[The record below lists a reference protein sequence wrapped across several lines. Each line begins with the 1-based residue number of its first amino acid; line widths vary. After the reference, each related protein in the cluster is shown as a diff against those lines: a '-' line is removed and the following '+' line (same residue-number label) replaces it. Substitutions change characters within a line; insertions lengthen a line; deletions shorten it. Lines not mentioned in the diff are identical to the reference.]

1 MHEKEKKKKRNKPNV
16 VKKREVMNVNRIR
29 KVKDRKKDVKPS
41 KRTNSQDVIHLMKK
55 LKEQGSEN
63 AVKKIEK

>member
-41 KRTNSQDVIHLMKK
+41 KRTNS
-55 LKEQGSEN
+55 
-63 AVKKIEK
+63 